1 MILVALVL
9 LFLVLHLALD
19 MRMLVHSIRHP
30 QDALLTLA
38 TIIVLVVHLVLDY
51 TS

>member
-9 LFLVLHLALD
+9 LFLVLHLVLD
-19 MRMLVHSIRHP
+19 MRMLLHSVRHP
-30 QDALLTLA
+30 QDALLTVA
-38 TIIVLVVHLVLDY
+38 TIVVLLVHLVLDY